1 MDKRTDKKPAGFWR
15 KNFPTLLYILC
26 IPTKRWFLYC
36 LGIFAILLCSDV
48 TLAWWWRHVPISYQT
63 TRITSPLRPDGT
75 VDYIAALNQICGKDV
90 TPDNNAVVDLLKA
103 VGTNSIPDVV
113 QADYLKLLGTQQTL
127 LAQGKFESLDQFAR
141 EDKSYLSNVTPYDRK
156 VQIDWL
162 DDLDYDHALKTSEY
176 PEVYKWIQSQ
186 QYSMALFKSAS
197 IRNYFYEPMVTSSPN
212 GIGVPYIAFRN
223 WTTGGKGG
231 LFQKMFHFFQF
242 RKDEFL

>member
-1 MDKRTDKKPAGFWR
+1 MMLGRQDRIFHSRFGRHLRPLPRVELGGIELLRGKFSIAPHDTGECVGSKMNEHAITKLHPCALGGSGSRRFRDFGSIHSGSLVSQVLSCFMDKRTDKKPAGFWR

-113 QADYLKLLGTQQTL
+113 QADYLKLLGTQQT
-127 LAQGKFESLDQFAR
+127 
-141 EDKSYLSNVTPYDRK
+141 
-156 VQIDWL
+156 
-162 DDLDYDHALKTSEY
+162 
-176 PEVYKWIQSQ
+176 
-186 QYSMALFKSAS
+186 
-197 IRNYFYEPMVTSSPN
+197 
-212 GIGVPYIAFRN
+212 
-223 WTTGGKGG
+223 
-231 LFQKMFHFFQF
+231 
-242 RKDEFL
+242 